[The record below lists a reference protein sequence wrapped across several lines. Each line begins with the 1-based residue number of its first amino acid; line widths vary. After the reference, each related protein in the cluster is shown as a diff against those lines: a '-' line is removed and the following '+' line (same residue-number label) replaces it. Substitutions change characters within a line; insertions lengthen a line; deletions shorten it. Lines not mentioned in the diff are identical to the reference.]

1 MKRIHRIVRVKSR
14 RFLVSALCA
23 LLLVPSFTYAQET
36 AEPEA
41 QITSPTHDVSGP
53 WCGVVNDQNFGSGQI
68 NLSVV
73 QKKKNLHGVWSDSL
87 GGFGT
92 FTGKL
97 NGTAITVTMR
107 DKASKCRLAVNGS
120 LISDSEPDSNITG
133 SYAQFGCHQADGG
146 TFDLERCN

>member
-1 MKRIHRIVRVKSR
+1 MKSR
-14 RFLVSALCA
+14 RFLVSAFCA
-23 LLLVPSFTYAQET
+23 LLLVASSTYAQEG

-41 QITSPTHDVSGP
+41 QVISPALDISGP
-53 WCGVVNDQNFGSGQI
+53 WCGVVNDQNFGPGQI

-73 QKKKNLHGVWSDSL
+73 QKKKNLHGAWSNSL

-92 FTGKL
+92 FTGKI

-107 DKASKCRLAVNGS
+107 DKASKCGLAVNGS
-120 LISDSEPDSNITG
+120 LINDSDSNTNIAG

>member
-1 MKRIHRIVRVKSR
+1 MKSR
-14 RFLVSALCA
+14 RFLILAFSALVLVASSTCA
-23 LLLVPSFTYAQET
+23 QEAYAQE
-36 AEPEA
+36 AAVPEGQVA
-41 QITSPTHDVSGP
+41 SPTLDISGP
-53 WCGVVNDQNFGSGQI
+53 WCGPVNDQNYGSGLI

-73 QKKKNLHGVWSDSL
+73 QKKKNLHGTWSDSL

-107 DKASKCRLAVNGS
+107 DQASKCRLAVNGS
-120 LISDSEPDSNITG
+120 LISDSDSDSNIVG

-146 TFDLERCN
+146 TFDLEPCN